1 MGNCGEREEAVDDRL
16 PIPPLGSQFLSF
28 FLRQTSAVSCHDLS
42 EGNPTVSLAD
52 SPGDSPVHGERLVQR
67 LQEELVLELAV
78 EPAGLRPAVH
88 RVADRLAAA
97 RLEQELERPAQLARR
112 LKVRP
117 QVCLAGPR

>member
-1 MGNCGEREEAVDDRL
+1 MGRL
-16 PIPPLGSQFLSF
+16 A
-28 FLRQTSAVSCHDLS
+28 SAVTTSPKGIPQYH
-42 EGNPTVSLAD
+42 LAD

>member
-1 MGNCGEREEAVDDRL
+1 M
-16 PIPPLGSQFLSF
+16 
-28 FLRQTSAVSCHDLS
+28 
-42 EGNPTVSLAD
+42 
-52 SPGDSPVHGERLVQR
+52 HGERLVQR

-78 EPAGLRPAVH
+78 EPAGLCPAVH

-97 RLEQELERPAQLARR
+97 RFEQELERPAQLARR